1 MFKYLCE
8 PLYVL
13 QQRYYS
19 SDKVKRILKSNIKHT
34 RELKQLEQLINQR
47 YGAHI
52 RLNVIE

>member
-1 MFKYLCE
+1 MLKYVCE
-8 PLYVL
+8 LLYVL

-19 SDKVKRILKSNIKHT
+19 SDRVKRILKSNIKHT

-47 YGAHI
+47 YDAHI